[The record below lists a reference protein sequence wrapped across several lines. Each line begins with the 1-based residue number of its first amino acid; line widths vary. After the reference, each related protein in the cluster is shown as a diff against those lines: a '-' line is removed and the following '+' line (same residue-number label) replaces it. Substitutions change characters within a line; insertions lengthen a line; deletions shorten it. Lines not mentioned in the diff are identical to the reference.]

1 MARLKIREIA
11 EERGFSMGLLQ
22 RKANDAVKVV
32 QSVWRNDRHDIS
44 FNTLIKI
51 AEALGVRVTELIDDE
66 RDTPISPEEGDV
78 FTL

>member
-1 MARLKIREIA
+1 MARLKIREVA
-11 EERGFSMGLLQ
+11 EARGFSMGLLQ
-22 RKANDAVKVV
+22 RKANVAVKVV

-66 RDTPISPEEGDV
+66 GGPVSPPE
-78 FTL
+78 

>member
-1 MARLKIREIA
+1 MARLKIREIT

-22 RKANDAVKVV
+22 RKANVAVKVI

-66 RDTPISPEEGDV
+66 GEPVSPPE
-78 FTL
+78 

>member
-22 RKANDAVKVV
+22 RKANVAVKVI

-51 AEALGVRVTELIDDE
+51 AEALGVRVTDLIDDE
-66 RDTPISPEEGDV
+66 EEPVSLPE
-78 FTL
+78 

>member
-1 MARLKIREIA
+1 MARLKIREVA
-11 EERGFSMGLLQ
+11 EARGFSMGLLQ
-22 RKANDAVKVV
+22 RKANVAVKVV

-66 RDTPISPEEGDV
+66 GEPVSPPE
-78 FTL
+78 